1 MAKGITYKSL
11 TGNHDVTRVIQR
23 AQDVLIEGSYYKT
36 AAPPRPKETP
46 KKGVCSPESLANDAL
61 EIIRKMDTYGSAW

>member
-23 AQDVLIEGSYYKT
+23 AQDVLIEG
-36 AAPPRPKETP
+36 E
-46 KKGVCSPESLANDAL
+46 LLQN
-61 EIIRKMDTYGSAW
+61 GSATATERNAEKGRMFA